1 MSGILEKRV
10 STTQQT
16 TINVLPT
23 KSGRGRPK
31 GSKNKPKALSLYL
44 ETATEPPKAKGRRG
58 RPKGAK
64 NKPKIPQAEPVVKG
78 KRGRPKGAKNKP
90 REPAPSTLEP
100 AVSRKIVVNK
110 KDNIVTAAI
119 QSLEAVQDNH
129 PLLVAVKWL
138 EKNMHPTEV
147 QYYRGRANKT
157 GVSLHVAMASDL
169 LGFFNVQNPEI
180 CKQIKK
186 NNFIATSSNV
196 LH

>member
-10 STTQQT
+10 LRTSQT
-16 TINVLPT
+16 TISALPT
-23 KSGRGRPK
+23 KPGRGRPK
-31 GSKNKPKALSLYL
+31 GSKNKPKILDIALGML
-44 ETATEPPKAKGRRG
+44 PPELPRIKGRRG

-64 NKPKIPQAEPVVKG
+64 NKPKIPGEPPKIKG

-90 REPAPSTLEP
+90 KAGIVPTTTAPQTE
-100 AVSRKIVVNK
+100 AK
-110 KDNIVTAAI
+110 KDKPISVAA
-119 QSLEAVQDNH
+119 QALEITQDNH
-129 PLLVAVKWL
+129 PLLIAVRWL

-147 QYYRGRANKT
+147 QYYRGRASKT